1 MTQDRSINIS
11 GSGKFEG
18 IASAGDHAKN
28 VYTKKVDKSEDYL
41 SDFNAII
48 EQLVQEFPNATSTQK
63 QIVLQMKLQQKMQTD
78 TTFRDRFVN
87 AVKAG
92 GTELIKVLTNNPFV
106 SVSLET
112 IKGWLEAEPQD

>member
-28 VYTKKVDKSEDYL
+28 VYTKKVDKPEDYL

-63 QIVLQMKLQQKMQTD
+63 QIVLQMKLQQKMQAD